1 MTAPSTAVRA
11 GEVPGPIRITHP
23 FHPQFGQ
30 EIDVVVRRPNWGED
44 RVFYRDPQG
53 HVASLP
59 ARWTSVVAEDPLV
72 VLGAARSRFR
82 VADLIDLVAL
92 VERLRS

>member
-1 MTAPSTAVRA
+1 MTAQATAVRA
-11 GEVPGPIRITHP
+11 GKMTGAIRITDP

-44 RVFYRDPQG
+44 RIFYHDRQG
-53 HVASLP
+53 HLASLP

-72 VLGAARSRFR
+72 PQ
-82 VADLIDLVAL
+82 
-92 VERLRS
+92 

>member
-1 MTAPSTAVRA
+1 MT
-11 GEVPGPIRITHP
+11 GPIRITHP

-44 RVFYRDPQG
+44 RVFYRDRQG

-72 VLGAARSRFR
+72 VLGAGRSRFR

-92 VERLRS
+92 VGRLRS